1 MARGRAKGAVG
12 SYDTEKIAMPFSFA
26 IPLAYAN
33 ETATNHEWVAKPVYE
48 QGYTTPV
55 YFPNLSGIL
64 LTILRH
70 TDTIVGERRGYYVYS
85 SFTFGKEY

>member
-33 ETATNHEWVAKPVYE
+33 ETATNHEWVAKTCVLTRVYDS
-48 QGYTTPV
+48 GL
-55 YFPNLSGIL
+55 FP
-64 LTILRH
+64 
-70 TDTIVGERRGYYVYS
+70 
-85 SFTFGKEY
+85 